1 MESAEN
7 LHSRMYIDGYHVTQY
22 TDHVYVYSNN
32 HSTVS
37 SLIYDPGFYSL
48 YYLYTYSYSAC
59 GDGMVPTIS
68 ATMDNLSNA
77 YFVDAS
83 HTGMIMSA
91 SNISVS
97 IIKLLFKR
105 GGESL

>member
-1 MESAEN
+1 
-7 LHSRMYIDGYHVTQY
+7 
-22 TDHVYVYSNN
+22 
-32 HSTVS
+32 
-37 SLIYDPGFYSL
+37 
-48 YYLYTYSYSAC
+48 
-59 GDGMVPTIS
+59 MVPTIS